1 MKTPLLRR
9 LRLVSGVVLFAYVVG
24 HLANLS
30 LGLVSLQTMEAARP
44 AFMWL
49 WQNPVGLALLY
60 GSMVLH
66 MVLGLL
72 ALYQRGTL
80 RMSSSDSLQL
90 VLALALPPLMILH
103 LLGTRAASTI
113 AEFQPTYPWLMLI
126 YWKWVPASGLRQV
139 LVVMAAWIH
148 GCMGMYYWMHVQGW
162 WPRWRG
168 LLYPFAFLVPVAALL
183 GFVEAGKETL
193 ALAEDESFMGSVF
206 ASVGELSEQTIATLV
221 QTENRLIA
229 MYMTILALV
238 LVARAVRLRVGSGA
252 RTVQITYL
260 DGPTVT
266 APVGLSLLEISRSQ
280 DVSHIS
286 MCGGK
291 ARCGTCRVRV
301 VEGGSTCRA
310 RIRSR
315 RTPSARCRRIGRPPC
330 LPGDPPGAPARRCP
344 GHRTPGAARRRDR
357 VARSRSGSGRNGF
370 GRAGFGARMRCSR

>member
-266 APVGLSLLEISRSQ
+266 APVGLSLLEISHSQ

-301 VEGGSTCRA
+301 VEGGEHLS
-310 RIRSR
+310 
-315 RTPSARCRRIGRPPC
+315 SANPLEANTLGKMQAGSDVRLACQAIPQVLR
-330 LPGDPPGAPARRCP
+330 
-344 GHRTPGAARRRDR
+344 PGAALVIERLVPLDAEIESPDPDPGPDETDLGEPAS
-357 VARSRSGSGRNGF
+357 VQG
-370 GRAGFGARMRCSR
+370 